1 MSVESRTM
9 EMVGLLND
17 TLSWLDMY
25 LSVVSSTMLIGVISD
40 LWHYCHIKMKSITQ
54 QIPLGYYSFTEN
66 WPAAL
71 PDFLTGLPV
80 AAFLT
85 VNLSALPLHFNDS
98 FQYIFSMCVSLS

>member
-66 WPAAL
+66 SDLL
-71 PDFLTGLPV
+71 PSPT
-80 AAFLT
+80 
-85 VNLSALPLHFNDS
+85 S
-98 FQYIFSMCVSLS
+98 SLASLLQPS